1 MGWPSY
7 YEDIE
12 ERRQESL
19 LLIRM
24 QEVKLGSQR
33 PSSSSQTQVVT
44 PIIIA
49 SPPDSKVSLTEKRE
63 KRVRDLIDIH
73 LLCLVAIRERT
84 PLRH

>member
-1 MGWPSY
+1 MGWASY

-19 LLIRM
+19 LSMHM
-24 QEVKLGSQR
+24 QGVKLGGQR
-33 PSSSSQTQVVT
+33 PSSPQPQVVK

-49 SPPDSKVSLTEKRE
+49 SPPESEASRTEKRE

-73 LLCLVAIRERT
+73 LLCLAAIRERT